1 MEHGF
6 VSGFAAIVGRPNVG
20 KSTLLNRFIGQKVA
34 IVSDKPQTTRNRIV
48 GVYHGPEAQVVF
60 LDTPGVHKPRHRLG
74 EYMMKVATEAW
85 SEVDCILFVV
95 DAAAGI
101 GGGDQFV
108 AERVHR
114 VGTPII
120 LALNKCDLLRSE
132 HVLEALAKS
141 SELGDFHAVFPLSA
155 ETGDNVPELL
165 AAIVGLMPCGPRYF
179 PEGMITDR
187 PEEFVIAEL
196 IREQILHH
204 TREEVPHSV
213 AVVTEEFEEGVSDD
227 VVHIRARIHVERKSH
242 KGIIIGKQGSM
253 LKAIG
258 TAARQEIEALLGS
271 RVYLDLHVRASEG
284 WRDRPALLQRLG
296 YL

>member
-1 MEHGF
+1 MEQGF
-6 VSGFAAIVGRPNVG
+6 VSGFTAIVGRPNVG

-48 GVYHGPEAQVVF
+48 GVYHGSAAQVVF

-101 GGGDQFV
+101 GSGDQFV
-108 AERVHR
+108 AERLHGA
-114 VGTPII
+114 GTPII
-120 LALNKCDLLRSE
+120 LAANKCDVLE
-132 HVLEALAKS
+132 PDQVLEALAKS
-141 SELGDFHAVFPLSA
+141 QQLGDFHAVFPLSA
-155 ETGDNVPELL
+155 ITGDNVPELL
-165 AAIVGLMPCGPRYF
+165 VAIVDLMPGGPQYF

-196 IREQILHH
+196 IREQILHY

-213 AVVTEEFEEGVSDD
+213 AVIIEEFEEGVSEG
-227 VVHIRARIHVERKSH
+227 VIHIRAHVHVERKSH
-242 KGIIIGKQGSM
+242 KGIIIGKQGAM

-258 TAARQEIEALLGS
+258 TAARREIETLLGS
-271 RVYLDLHVRASEG
+271 RVYLDLHVKTSEG
-284 WRDRPALLQRLG
+284 WRDRPALLQRMG
-296 YL
+296 YR